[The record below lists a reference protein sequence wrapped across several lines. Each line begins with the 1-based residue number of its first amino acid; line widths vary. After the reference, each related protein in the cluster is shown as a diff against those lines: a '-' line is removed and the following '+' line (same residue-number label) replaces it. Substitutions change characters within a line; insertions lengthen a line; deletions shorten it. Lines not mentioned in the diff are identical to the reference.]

1 MVGAGGEERLPVA
14 LAAEGTGP
22 LSKAIGIY
30 KEVADSRSGS
40 GFSFNDM
47 AANRAGTR
55 FGELAVAKPQHLQA
69 LLAGGVQ
76 EADFMPD
83 VADLPEFMGEADF
96 KRRFGGVGQPAYTTM
111 MAEIADLIPADG
123 RASGPS

>member
-1 MVGAGGEERLPVA
+1 LAGREDFPLHFLISAA

-30 KEVADSRSGS
+30 KEVADARQGS

-55 FGELAVAKPQHLQA
+55 FGERAVAEAPQLQA

-76 EADFMPD
+76 EADFMPE
-83 VADLPEFMGEADF
+83 VSDLPEFMNEADF
-96 KRRFGGVGQPAYTTM
+96 ARRFGGVGQPAYSKM
-111 MAEIADLIPADG
+111 MAEIESRVAALPVM
-123 RASGPS
+123 R